1 MARESKTS
9 TENTSRKISSSNAGS
24 HTPRS
29 KLSRS
34 SNSEHLQVGRSNAE
48 STYSYNNHINSDRDK
63 VIPQPLSQASKPV
76 NNILI
81 RVRLHPSIL
90 YTVRGFKRSY
100 DRHMI
105 GDARGTG
112 SGRPG
117 ELLRDRGMVE
127 GVRRHR
133 ARILEM
139 ESHLGT
145 RIESG
150 EGQHHVP
157 QGSGFFPQT
166 CVALLHMTHRI
177 LEDRLKF

>member
-34 SNSEHLQVGRSNAE
+34 SNSEHLQVGKLNAE
-48 STYSYNNHINSDRDK
+48 STYSHINSDRDK

-90 YTVRGFKRSY
+90 YTIRGFERSY

-105 GDARGTG
+105 GDVRGTG

-127 GVRRHR
+127 GVRRHG

-139 ESHLGT
+139 ESHFGT

-157 QGSGFFPQT
+157 QGSGFLDR
-166 CVALLHMTHRI
+166 VGLGLDLTHRTF
-177 LEDRLKF
+177 ED